1 MSIRA
6 KSTQRDVRS
15 RLLAWTVAG
24 AIGLTSAGMVES
36 ARPALAAEAATAT
49 ATATAATPTAAATS
63 AAVRKRPVYTV
74 HQILPQAPAN
84 AVALTLDDG
93 PDPSWTPRVLAL
105 LRKYDVRATF
115 CLVGRQ
121 ARAHPDLVRQ
131 IVADGHAICNH
142 TMTHPQ
148 PFAHRSAA
156 AIEQEI
162 DQAQSAITAAAGTAP
177 RLFRSPGGD
186 WSPAVLEAAA
196 KRGLT
201 PIGWDVDPRD
211 WSRPG
216 TQKIVDNL
224 LAAKPGD
231 IMLCHDGDGDRS
243 SDTGTDRS
251 ETVQALE
258 VALPQLKSK
267 GYTFVTL

>member
-1 MSIRA
+1 MRGRSPEAR
-6 KSTQRDVRS
+6 RDLNERNVRS
-15 RLLAWTVAG
+15 RLVAWIVAG
-24 AIGLTSAGMVES
+24 AIALTSAGVIES
-36 ARPALAAEAATAT
+36 ARPALAAEAA
-49 ATATAATPTAAATS
+49 AATPTPPAAAS
-63 AAVRKRPVYTV
+63 VAMPKRPVYTV
-74 HQILPQAPAN
+74 HQILPRAPAN

-93 PDPSWTPRVLAL
+93 PNPSWTPRVLAL

-121 ARAHPDLVRQ
+121 AQAHPDLVRQ

-142 TMTHPQ
+142 SMTHPQ

-162 DQAQSAITAAAGTAP
+162 SSAQSAIVGAAGTAP

-186 WSPAVLEAAA
+186 WSPAVFEAAA
-196 KRGLT
+196 KHSLT
-201 PIGWDVDPRD
+201 PIAWNVDPRD

-216 TQKIVDNL
+216 TQKIIDSL
-224 LAAKPGD
+224 LTAKPGD
-231 IMLCHDGDGDRS
+231 ILLCHDGDGDRPS
-243 SDTGTDRS
+243 GHGTDRS
-251 ETVQALE
+251 ETVKALE
-258 VALPQLKSK
+258 VALPKLKSK